1 MYFPLFVISQKYAE
15 MGEALLNIKYFE
27 ELEFIK
33 LKLKFEFLFCVYLAK
48 IFGINKMSMK
58 NKKKQLN
65 TISQIHLKSKRLA
78 RIEEILEE
86 IVNELNEEH
95 KNEMK
100 QLEWKLAALVLD
112 RLFFYLSIVYFLL
125 TFFPIIL

>member
-1 MYFPLFVISQKYAE
+1 
-15 MGEALLNIKYFE
+15 
-27 ELEFIK
+27 
-33 LKLKFEFLFCVYLAK
+33 
-48 IFGINKMSMK
+48 MSMK

-86 IVNELNEEH
+86 IGNELNEEH

-125 TFFPIIL
+125 TFFPIILSLKNFYKST